1 MADTKISNL
10 TGLAAAPA
18 TDDVF
23 ALVDT
28 SASSTKKLDAKYLV
42 RDSGGSGA
50 IVTGAFTLTLQQ
62 SMQAAG
68 RNVANTFTAAQT
80 IGNLNLNGNVIAST
94 SGAVTVTP
102 LAGQNLNVNL
112 STTGDFVVNT
122 NQFYIDTSTG
132 FSGIGTTGPGNL
144 LHVNYSSDE
153 SSGDGGVLITNSGLF
168 AALRAWDREI
178 GRVQFRSGLITTRVS
193 GITGYVPANSAGISS
208 NALKFYVSIGDVTS
222 TAMVIRESGNVL
234 IGTETNV
241 TSALLQLGG
250 TTGALLLSR
259 LTTDQRDVDLTTPIN
274 GMILYNS
281 STNKF
286 QGYENGTWVN
296 LI

>member
-122 NQFYIDTSTG
+122 NQFYVDTSTG
-132 FSGIGTTGPGNL
+132 KVGIGTTLPVLGKLQVESASNL
-144 LHVNYSSDE
+144 VYFKSTTSTNFSELQLSNTTNSLQLGVE
-153 SSGDGGVLITNSGLF
+153 GSSGGARMAETIAYCGYLGTYNNYPLTLHTNN
-168 AALRAWDREI
+168 
-178 GRVQFRSGLITTRVS
+178 
-193 GITGYVPANSAGISS
+193 ANRMTILG
-208 NALKFYVSIGDVTS
+208 N
-222 TAMVIRESGNVL
+222 GNVL
-234 IGTETNV
+234 IGTTTNSGKLTV
-241 TSALLQLGG
+241 NGEIALVDGM
-250 TTGALLLSR
+250 TAPSTGAGWAKLY
-259 LTTDQRDVDLTTPIN
+259 VDSADGDLKI
-274 GMILYNS
+274 
-281 STNKF
+281 KF
-286 QGYENGTWVN
+286 GDGTVKT
-296 LI
+296 IVVDT